1 MGERRTIEVDTLV
14 EWVNTRLAAPDS
26 VHRID
31 PDMSPDKAFRMGV
44 LSLLEQVLMH
54 TGRYRGFQYNES
66 EFLDPSRLAELGAS
80 PDEMTTLNRS
90 VLRDGYDET
99 RRHYFSPTD

>member
-54 TGRYRGFQYNES
+54 TGRYRGFNYNDS
-66 EFLDPSRLAELGAS
+66 EFATPGQTTGAS
-80 PDEMTTLNRS
+80 AGEMVTLDRT

-99 RRHYFSPTD
+99 RRHYYAATD